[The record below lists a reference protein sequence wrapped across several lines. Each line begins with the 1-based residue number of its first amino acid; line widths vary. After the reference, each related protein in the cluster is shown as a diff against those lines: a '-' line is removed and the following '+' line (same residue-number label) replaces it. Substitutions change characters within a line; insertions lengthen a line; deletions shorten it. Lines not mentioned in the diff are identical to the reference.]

1 MIILNADAGP
11 AQVPDTDVCSVT
23 LSHNTNA
30 SVFVLLF
37 MGVVG
42 FSTQLAAAAVSALET
57 KIKFLLGIVPPYVE
71 K

>member
-11 AQVPDTDVCSVT
+11 EQAPSAPSVT

-30 SVFVLLF
+30 SVSVLLF
-37 MGVVG
+37 MGVVE